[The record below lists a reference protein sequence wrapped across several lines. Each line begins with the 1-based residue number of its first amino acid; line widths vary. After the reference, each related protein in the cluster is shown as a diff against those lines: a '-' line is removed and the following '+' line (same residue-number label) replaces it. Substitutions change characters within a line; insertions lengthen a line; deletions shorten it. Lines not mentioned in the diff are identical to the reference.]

1 MIDLRKRKGRSYM
14 KKKIYV
20 CAPFGENLQEELQ
33 NAKTYYDY
41 VLKSDCVPVGPHAY
55 AVMLGCENAQ
65 EKKQMRRAGMS
76 LLWFCDEVWV
86 FGEAQTENMQE
97 ELSFCKNMK
106 LKTKRIKEKEIKK
119 QEK

>member
-1 MIDLRKRKGRSYM
+1 MQ
-14 KKKIYV
+14 KKIYV
-20 CAPFGENLQEELQ
+20 CAPFGEDLQEELQ
-33 NAKTYYDY
+33 KAKTYYDY
-41 VLKSDCVPVGPHAY
+41 VLKSECVPVGPHAY
-55 AVMLGCENAQ
+55 AVMLGCENEQ

-106 LKTKRIKEKEIKK
+106 LKTKRIKEKEMKNIGEMKR
-119 QEK
+119 

>member
-1 MIDLRKRKGRSYM
+1 MIDVRKRKGRSYM

-33 NAKTYYDY
+33 NAKTYYEY
-41 VLKSDCVPVGPHAY
+41 VFTQGGVPVGPHAY
-55 AVMLGCENAQ
+55 AVMLGCENEQ

-106 LKTKRIKEKEIKK
+106 LKTKRIKKMEERN
-119 QEK
+119 